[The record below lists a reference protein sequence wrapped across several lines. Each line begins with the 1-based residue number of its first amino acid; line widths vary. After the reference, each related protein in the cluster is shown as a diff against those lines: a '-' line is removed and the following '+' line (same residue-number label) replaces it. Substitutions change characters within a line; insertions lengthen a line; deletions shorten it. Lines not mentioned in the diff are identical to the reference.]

1 MVLLQLWL
9 QRIIQHN
16 ISLFA
21 NIFIIWTHECG
32 GTSSQGISVT
42 RLPEAEQ
49 QTLSIPVVR
58 RIEPSKAVSSSVKSA
73 ADQIAVMQQSS
84 DTPLKS
90 NKQDIKQLSSAKEIE
105 SLEEGAVDGTT
116 AGVESSNKEIS
127 NDVIVFTPP
136 EEIENLFYDYFE
148 IPKGHV
154 WLAGDNVAN
163 STDSRWGILV
173 FMSDWRPVWLRFKSK
188 G

>member
-1 MVLLQLWL
+1 
-9 QRIIQHN
+9 
-16 ISLFA
+16 
-21 NIFIIWTHECG
+21 
-32 GTSSQGISVT
+32 
-42 RLPEAEQ
+42 
-49 QTLSIPVVR
+49 
-58 RIEPSKAVSSSVKSA
+58 
-73 ADQIAVMQQSS
+73 MQQSS

-116 AGVESSNKEIS
+116 AGVESSN
-127 NDVIVFTPP
+127 DVIVFTPP

-163 STDSRWGILV
+163 STDSR
-173 FMSDWRPVWLRFKSK
+173 
-188 G
+188 

>member
-1 MVLLQLWL
+1 
-9 QRIIQHN
+9 
-16 ISLFA
+16 
-21 NIFIIWTHECG
+21 
-32 GTSSQGISVT
+32 
-42 RLPEAEQ
+42 
-49 QTLSIPVVR
+49 
-58 RIEPSKAVSSSVKSA
+58 
-73 ADQIAVMQQSS
+73 MQQSS

-163 STDSRWGILV
+163 STDSR
-173 FMSDWRPVWLRFKSK
+173 
-188 G
+188 